1 MFCASYQLPSMAVE
15 RSADDAARCAD
26 GDVLVLRLG
35 AFAHE
40 ACRDAVGGAVAAVVV
55 AGVYRVGFHS
65 GDFHSRE
72 PLLVFDAL
80 LEPRALVEGLEAV
93 VLDERDAADKDV
105 VDFGTELHALVLLA
119 IDTSCN

>member
-55 AGVYRVGFHS
+55 AGVYQRVG
-65 GDFHSRE
+65 
-72 PLLVFDAL
+72 L
-80 LEPRALVEGLEAV
+80 
-93 VLDERDAADKDV
+93 ERDV
-105 VDFGTELHALVLLA
+105 THILRLRQ
-119 IDTSCN
+119 